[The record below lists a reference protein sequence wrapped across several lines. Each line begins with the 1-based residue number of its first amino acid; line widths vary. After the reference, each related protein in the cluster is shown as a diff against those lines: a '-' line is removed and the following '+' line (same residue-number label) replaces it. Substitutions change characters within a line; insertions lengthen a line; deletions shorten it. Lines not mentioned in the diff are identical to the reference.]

1 VLAEHEIDLACMRTR
16 NLMKGDANMKRSI
29 QRTFVCAA
37 AVTLILV
44 ASCASPPKPPKAIKT
59 IAFITNSTSDFWK
72 IARKGCEKADAELPD
87 VTVAFKPTNT
97 GRTEEQ
103 NGLIRH
109 ALDAEE
115 ADAIAISPID
125 PVAQRTV
132 INNAAKRALVVTQ
145 DSDAPDTDRAVYL
158 GADNRAA
165 GRQAGELIKKALP
178 QGGKIMVFVGKSEV
192 QNAKD
197 RFEGLKES
205 LQGSKVV
212 VIDLMT
218 DDADAINA
226 RNNAYQALKKNPDIA
241 GMVGLWSYNGP
252 AIVQALRPEG
262 KLGKIQI
269 VCFDDERDTLTAIKD
284 GSIFGTVAQQPFEY
298 GYQTVKTAAQIL
310 KGDRSVIP
318 ANKTIFI
325 PTTVIQKNNVDE
337 YSKKLDQLLKK

>member
-1 VLAEHEIDLACMRTR
+1 
-16 NLMKGDANMKRSI
+16 MKRSF
-29 QRTFVCAA
+29 QRTFVCAV
-37 AVTLILV
+37 AVTLGLAV
-44 ASCASPPKPPKAIKT
+44 SCASPPHKQPKAVKT

-87 VTVAFKPTNT
+87 VKVAFKTTTT
-97 GRTEEQ
+97 GTTEEQ
-103 NGLIRH
+103 DGIIRH

-125 PVAQRTV
+125 PAAQKTV
-132 INNAAKRALVVTQ
+132 INNAAKRALVLTQ
-145 DSDAPDTDRAVYL
+145 DSDAADTDRSVYL

-178 QGGKIMVFVGKSEV
+178 QGGKIMVFVGKREV
-192 QNAKD
+192 QNAKE

-205 LQGSKVV
+205 LQGSNV
-212 VIDLMT
+212 VILDLMT
-218 DDADAINA
+218 DDADAGTA
-226 RNNAYQALKKNPDIA
+226 RSNAYEAWKKNPDIA

-269 VCFDDERDTLTAIKD
+269 VCFDDERDTLTAIKE
-284 GSIFGTVAQQPFEY
+284 GSIFGSVAQQPFEY

-318 ANKTIFI
+318 ANKIIFL
-325 PTTVIQKNNVDE
+325 PTVVIQKNNVDE
-337 YSKKLDQLLKK
+337 YIKKLDQLLGK